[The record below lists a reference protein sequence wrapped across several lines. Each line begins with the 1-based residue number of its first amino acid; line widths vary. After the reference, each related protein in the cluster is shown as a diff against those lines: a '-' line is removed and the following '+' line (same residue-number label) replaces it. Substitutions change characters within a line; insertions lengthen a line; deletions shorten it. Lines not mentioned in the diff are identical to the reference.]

1 MEPADLKLILLG
13 DSAVGKSKL
22 VERFLLDDYE
32 ERTSSTHALTMYRHE
47 YTLKGKKLKVDIW
60 DTAGQEL
67 FNELHPTYYFGAHVC
82 ILVVDAQRKI
92 TYTNLK
98 DWYKEMRS
106 HCPHIPCIVIA
117 NKIDMDEK
125 VTTRRYKFVEEIGC
139 PFNFVSA
146 ANGTNVVAIF
156 QQALEMGAHY
166 KENPHQDDFLN
177 ECLDLLKDKPGQKT
191 AEDDLD

>member
-1 MEPADLKLILLG
+1 MKLILLG

-47 YTLKGKKLKVDIW
+47 YNMKGKKLKVDIW
-60 DTAGQEL
+60 DTAGQES
-67 FNELHPTYYFGAHVC
+67 FNELHPTYYFGAMVC
-82 ILVVDAQRKI
+82 ILVFDAQRKI

-177 ECLDLLKDKPGQKT
+177 ECLDLLKDKKKYGET
-191 AEDDLD
+191 

>member
-1 MEPADLKLILLG
+1 M
-13 DSAVGKSKL
+13 
-22 VERFLLDDYE
+22 DDYE
-32 ERTSSTHALTMYRHE
+32 ERTSSTHALTLYR
-47 YTLKGKKLKVDIW
+47 YKAKVKGNEVKVDIW
-60 DTAGQEL
+60 DTAGQES

-82 ILVVDAQRKI
+82 VLVFDAQRKV

-106 HCPHIPCIVIA
+106 HVPHIPCVVIA

-146 ANGTNVVAIF
+146 ANGTNVVQIF
-156 QQALEMGAHY
+156 E
-166 KENPHQDDFLN
+166 
-177 ECLDLLKDKPGQKT
+177 
-191 AEDDLD
+191 

>member
-1 MEPADLKLILLG
+1 MILLG

-32 ERTSSTHALTMYRHE
+32 ERTSSTHALTMYR
-47 YTLKGKKLKVDIW
+47 YNYNMGGKETKVDIW
-60 DTAGQEL
+60 DTAGQES

-82 ILVVDAQRKI
+82 ILVFDATRKV
-92 TYTNLK
+92 TYTNLR
-98 DWYKEMRS
+98 DWYKEMRN
-106 HCPHIPCIVIA
+106 HCEHIPCLVIA

-146 ANGTNVVAIF
+146 AAGTNVVAIF
-156 QQALEMGAHY
+156 KQALEMGAHY
-166 KENPHQDDFLN
+166 KANPHQDDFMN
-177 ECLDLLKDKPGQKT
+177 ECLDLLKDRPGETK
-191 AEDDLD
+191 AEGSS